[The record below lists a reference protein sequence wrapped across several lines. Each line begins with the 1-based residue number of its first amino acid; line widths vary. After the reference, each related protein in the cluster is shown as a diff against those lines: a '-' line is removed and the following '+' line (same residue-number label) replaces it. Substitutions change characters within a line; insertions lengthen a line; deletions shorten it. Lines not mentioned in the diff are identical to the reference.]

1 MKLSNARFGTPSS
14 FSGCSKPLQNP
25 KSSLKKLKN
34 AVIPA

>member
-1 MKLSNARFGTPSS
+1 MKLSSTRFGAPSS
-14 FSGCSKPLQNP
+14 FSGCLKPLQNP